1 MAGDR
6 NLPTIILQGTCRWYS
21 ERTPEEFEKALT
33 ICFNWDSGGYSGL
46 QYNVG
51 VAYNLD
57 ADVSAVLEPKV
68 QPQYACLNTRILD
81 QCALLTSDLLPHC

>member
-1 MAGDR
+1 M
-6 NLPTIILQGTCRWYS
+6 YS
-21 ERTPEEFEKALT
+21 EGAAEEFEKALT
-33 ICFNWDSGGYSGL
+33 ICLNSGGYSGL

-57 ADVSAVLEPKV
+57 ADVSAVLESKV
-68 QPQYACLNTRILD
+68 QPQYACLSTGILD